1 MITVTITTDLQSLED
16 AVRRVTAARP
26 AMQAIAEII
35 RGEALRNFREGGR
48 YPSRWTPS
56 ARARKTGGR
65 TLLDR
70 GTLRNSITATATD
83 STAQAGTALKYAGIH
98 QFGGTIRAKTSKGL
112 RFKGAGK
119 WANKREVTIPGR
131 PFMPISSAGELSPEV
146 MRRAL
151 NTLAKHITGAT
162 P

>member
-1 MITVTITTDLQSLED
+1 MINLTTTTDLKDLE
-16 AVRRVTAARP
+16 AATQRIGQAKP

-48 YPSRWTPS
+48 YPSRWKPS
-56 ARARKTGGR
+56 IRASSGGKT
-65 TLLDR
+65 LMDK

-112 RFKGAGK
+112 RFKVAGK
-119 WANKREVTIPGR
+119 WANKREVTIPSR
-131 PFMPISSAGELSPEV
+131 PFMPISSTGELSPEV